1 MYVSVNGDD
10 NGNGAKENPFATVKR
25 AKEFVRTL
33 DKSKGDI
40 TVEIGE
46 GTYELDET
54 ISFDVRDSGTDK
66 CRIRYVANGKVILS
80 GGKRLSGE
88 WRSEGNN
95 IYSIE
100 LNRNR
105 KLRSLYVNGNRCYMT
120 GKVVK
125 GKGVSGKYRI
135 KKGSADCFGAT
146 RV

>member
-10 NGNGAKENPFATVKR
+10 NGNGAKENPFATVQK

-66 CRIRYVANGKVILS
+66 CRIRYVAADNGKVILS
-80 GGKRLSGE
+80 GGKKITGE
-88 WRSEGNN
+88 WDETAKSVIENSGIKQDYIKN
-95 IYSIE
+95 IPDEILNEKSLLIASIPTYK
-100 LNRNR
+100 RR
-105 KLRSLYVNGNRCYMT
+105 
-120 GKVVK
+120 
-125 GKGVSGKYRI
+125 
-135 KKGSADCFGAT
+135 
-146 RV
+146 

>member
-10 NGNGAKENPFATVKR
+10 NGNGAKENPFATVQK

-66 CRIRYVANGKVILS
+66 CRIRYVAADNGKV
-80 GGKRLSGE
+80 GYRKF
-88 WRSEGNN
+88 GNKAG
-95 IYSIE
+95 IYQ
-100 LNRNR
+100 
-105 KLRSLYVNGNRCYMT
+105 
-120 GKVVK
+120 
-125 GKGVSGKYRI
+125 KYSR
-135 KKGSADCFGAT
+135 
-146 RV
+146 